1 MTFSLRS
8 TQTVSVLAVTQLI
21 GWGTTFESV
30 GVLGRRLAP
39 DLGLPNE
46 IVFAGLSVM
55 MLVSA
60 LMSPVVGRLL
70 DRHGAARVMAAGSLL
85 FAGGLVFLASSGGI
99 VTYGVSWVV
108 LGLGGAMAL
117 SAPAYTAVVE
127 REGID
132 GKRTIAILMLF
143 TGLSATIFWPLLSLC
158 SDMFGWRNAL
168 LMAAALHAFVCMPLS
183 LFCLPKPIEYAP
195 TDTTA
200 DLAPVPLTPD
210 SRKTAFVLVAM
221 ATAITSFVTFGLSP
235 SLLEILHQAGATPEF
250 ALQLAAARGVLGIS
264 ARGVDMLLGKRGN
277 PFITSVAGS
286 SFMLIA
292 FVCLLVLPPSTF
304 SLWAFIALYG
314 FGSGI
319 LVVARALLP
328 LALFSPREYGRQATR
343 LALPQNIANAAAP
356 IIFTALIDRTGIAT
370 ALVIAVVLAAIAL
383 ASIIMLISLVRK
395 AQAGAEL
402 IPSRP

>member
-1 MTFSLRS
+1 MRLSLRS
-8 TQTVSVLAVTQLI
+8 AQTVGVLAITQLI
-21 GWGTTFESV
+21 GWGTTFESI

-39 DLGLPNE
+39 DLGLANE

-55 MLVSA
+55 MMVSA
-60 LMSPVVGRLL
+60 LASPLTGRFL
-70 DRHGAARVMAAGSLL
+70 DRYGAARVMAAGSLV
-85 FAGGLVFLASSGGI
+85 FAAGLVFLACSGGI
-99 VTYGVSWVV
+99 LTYAASWIV
-108 LGLGGAMAL
+108 LGIGGAMVL

-143 TGLSATIFWPLLSLC
+143 TGLSATIFWPLLSVC

-168 LMAAALHAFVCMPLS
+168 FMAAALHAFVCMPLY
-183 LFCLPKPIEYAP
+183 LFCLPKPIEYAA

-200 DLAPVPLTPD
+200 DLAPVPLTPG

-221 ATAITSFVTFGLSP
+221 ATAIASFVTFGLSP

-286 SFMLIA
+286 SLMLIA
-292 FVCLLVLPPSTF
+292 FASLLLLPPSTF

-370 ALVIAVVLAAIAL
+370 ALIAAIAL
-383 ASIIMLISLVRK
+383 ASVALVSIILLISLVRK
-395 AQAGAEL
+395 ARAEAGVT
-402 IPSRP
+402 PSRP